1 MNIAKVAEGPI
12 EQHDEHEISSVAFQS
27 LVISL
32 ALAETA
38 VWIAVRMGWL
48 WLVIASVLVVAHFMH
63 GMVIGLHEAI
73 HGLLRRNRRLNDL
86 DGVLIGTFSFLPFTL
101 YRVVHQSH
109 HVHLA
114 TERDA
119 ELWPF
124 VLPNTSRWKRCLAE
138 IGRAHV

>member
-1 MNIAKVAEGPI
+1 MNIATVAEGPI

-32 ALAETA
+32 ALAETS

-48 WLVIASVLVVAHFMH
+48 WLVIPSALIVAHLMH

-73 HGLLRRNRRLNDL
+73 HGLLRRNRRLNDI
-86 DGVLIGTFSFLPFTL
+86 DGVLVGIFSFLPFTL

-109 HVHLA
+109 HVHL
-114 TERDA
+114 
-119 ELWPF
+119 
-124 VLPNTSRWKRCLAE
+124 
-138 IGRAHV
+138 